1 VLRERLM
8 RTETAA
14 ETLAVLEETIAQL
27 ESSELAV
34 A

>member
-1 VLRERLM
+1 M

-14 ETLAVLEETIAQL
+14 QTLEVLAETIDQL
-27 ESSELAV
+27 EAQTHELAV

>member
-1 VLRERLM
+1 M

-14 ETLAVLEETIAQL
+14 ETLAVLEQTIAQL
-27 ESSELAV
+27 EGAPHQLAV

>member
-1 VLRERLM
+1 M

-14 ETLAVLEETIAQL
+14 ETLAIVAATIEQL
-27 ESSELAV
+27 EAQATELAV